1 MQVRNITHSHE
12 ASTKF
17 CVFMSMQ
24 PVYIDLVHRPTSGC
38 SEVCHACQDTAIQP
52 LCSAVTQPSL

>member
-1 MQVRNITHSHE
+1 MEVCNITHIYE

-17 CVFMSMQ
+17 YVFMSMK
-24 PVYIDLVHRPTSGC
+24 PVYVDLVHRPSSGC

-52 LCSAVTQPSL
+52 LRSAVTQPSL